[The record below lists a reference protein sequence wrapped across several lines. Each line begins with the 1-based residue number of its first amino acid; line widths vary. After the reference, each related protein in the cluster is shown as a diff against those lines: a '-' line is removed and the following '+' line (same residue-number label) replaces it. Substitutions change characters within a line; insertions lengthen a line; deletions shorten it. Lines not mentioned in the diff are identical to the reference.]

1 VSGLGEGDVEV
12 RLDPGALDARLRADV
27 LAGLSDRPRQIAST
41 WFYDEEG
48 SRLFDEIT
56 RLEEYYQTRTERTLL
71 GTHAAQIVEASAA
84 RSLLELGS
92 GTCEKTRVLLDELAR
107 QGRLERIVPIDI
119 SSEFLER
126 SVVELAAE
134 YPDARVTGLVDDF
147 DGALAALPAA
157 PSRLVAF
164 LGGTIGNLRP
174 SERSSFFERLVE
186 QLDASDS
193 FLLGVDLIK
202 AEERL
207 VAAYDDAKGVTAEFN
222 RNVLAVLN
230 RSLGGDF
237 DLDAFDH
244 VARWDAE
251 ESWIEMRLRSRHAQR
266 VELRSLELVVDFDQG
281 EDLLTEISA
290 KFTVASISAEL
301 EAAGLV
307 VLEAFTDADSDFA
320 LLLAR
325 PRRGTSDGR

>member
-1 VSGLGEGDVEV
+1 MSGLGEGDVEV

-27 LAGLSDRPRQIAST
+27 LAGLRSRPRQIAST

-56 RLEEYYQTRTERTLL
+56 RLEEYYQTRTERSLL
-71 GTHAAQIVEASAA
+71 GAHAGQIIEASAA

-134 YPDARVTGLVDDF
+134 YPQAVVTGLVDDF
-147 DGALAALPAA
+147 DGALAALPPA
-157 PSRLVAF
+157 PARLVAF

-174 SERSSFFERLVE
+174 AERASFFDRLAA
-186 QLDASDS
+186 QLTDGDS

-202 AEERL
+202 AEDRL
-207 VAAYDDAKGVTAEFN
+207 LAAYDDAKGVTAEFN

-230 RSLGGDF
+230 RSLDGDF
-237 DLDAFDH
+237 DLEAFDH

-251 ESWIEMRLRSRHAQR
+251 ESWIEMRLRARRPQR
-266 VELRSLELVVDFDQG
+266 VRLRSLELVVDFDEG

-290 KFTVASISAEL
+290 KFTVGSISAEL
-301 EAAGLV
+301 EGAGLE
-307 VLEAFTDADSDFA
+307 VLESFTDPDGDFA
-320 LLLAR
+320 LILAR
-325 PRRGTSDGR
+325 PPRGGTDGR